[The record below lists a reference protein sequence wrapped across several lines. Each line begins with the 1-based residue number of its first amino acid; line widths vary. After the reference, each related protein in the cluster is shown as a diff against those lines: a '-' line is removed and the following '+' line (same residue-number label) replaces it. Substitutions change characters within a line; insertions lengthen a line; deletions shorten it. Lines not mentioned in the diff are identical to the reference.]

1 MTTTIKTTQLDFDNI
16 KNALKSYLQDKD
28 EFSDYN
34 FEGSALNNIMD
45 VLAYNTHVNGLIA
58 NFGINESFL
67 NTAQL
72 RSSVVSLAAA
82 VGYAPRSR
90 SASSATVNLYINIPE
105 VSRPSLV
112 QLPKGTSFSTEIEG
126 TSYTF
131 RTIEKYSATPN
142 SNGLYQFKLTDG
154 SLNLPI
160 YEGKEKTKTFYVG
173 EVDEQQVFVIPDT
186 TIDTNTLEVKVYPTA
201 TSSES
206 DAATYTDILDA
217 PRITPDSTLYQIKEV
232 PNGYYELIFG
242 DGLATGKRPEAG
254 NKIVVTYLSTK
265 GPEGNGGTLFT
276 PESTV
281 SVEGFGNYTLGI
293 TTISESAGGDEKET
307 MDSIRLNAPVAFASQ
322 QRLVTAEDYL
332 AQVKAKYGNV
342 LDDVISWGGA
352 DNVPPVYGVVY
363 IGLKFKT
370 GISTESQQATKDA
383 IVSQL
388 TDNLGIMSIETR
400 FADVEQTFLELSCN
414 FNFDPDLTTATPRAT
429 QNAVVD
435 KMSEFFEENL
445 STFGS
450 VFRRSNL
457 LAEIDDID
465 VAILNSSIN
474 VKVQQ
479 RITPVLNKTLAYTL
493 NFPMA
498 IAGPDDQEY
507 RISSGRFSIGAI
519 TCTLRNK
526 LNTNKLEIVS
536 TAGDVIIDNAGS
548 YEEGSGKVNIVG
560 FTPSSID
567 GGTDLKVS
575 VVPANQSVVK
585 PLRNYI
591 LTFDEAAATATATID
606 YQETSV
612 SL

>member
-1 MTTTIKTTQLDFDNI
+1 MTTTIKSTQLDFDNI
-16 KNALKSYLQDKD
+16 KNALKTYIQDKS

-82 VGYAPRSR
+82 VGYSPRSR
-90 SASSATVNLYINIPE
+90 TAANATVNLYINIPE

-112 QLPKGTSFSTEIEG
+112 QLPKGTAFSTEIEG

-142 SNGLYQFKLTDG
+142 SNGLYEFKLTSG
-154 SLNLPI
+154 SKNLSI

-173 EVDEQQVFVIPDT
+173 EIDEQQVFVIPDT
-186 TIDTNTLEVKVYPTA
+186 TIDTNTIEVKVYPTA
-201 TSSES
+201 NS
-206 DAATYTDILDA
+206 DEADATTYTDILEA
-217 PRITPDSTLYQIKEV
+217 PRITSDSTLYQIKEV

-254 NKIVVTYLSTK
+254 NKIVITYLATK

-281 SVEGFGNYTLGI
+281 SVDGFGNYTLGI

-307 MDSIRLNAPVAFASQ
+307 IDSIRLNAPVAFASQ

-332 AQVKAKYGNV
+332 AQVKSKYGNV

-370 GISTESQQATKDA
+370 GISAESQQATKDA

-400 FADVEQTFLELSCN
+400 FTEVAETFLELNCQ

-429 QNAVVD
+429 QNSVVD
-435 KMSEFFEENL
+435 KMSEFFSTNL
-445 STFGS
+445 SKFGA

-457 LAEIDDID
+457 LSEIDDID
-465 VAILNSSIN
+465 VAILNSAIT
-474 VKVQQ
+474 VKAQQ
-479 RITPVLNKTLAYTL
+479 RITPVLNKSLAYTL

-498 IAGPDDQEY
+498 IAGPDDEEY
-507 RISSGRFSIGAI
+507 RVTSGRFSIGST

-526 LNTNKLEIVS
+526 LKTNKLEIVS
-536 TAGDVIIDNAGS
+536 TSGDIIVDNAGN

-560 FTPSSID
+560 FKPSSID
-567 GGTDLKVS
+567 GGTDLKIS
-575 VVPANQSVVK
+575 VLPANQSVIK
-585 PLRNYI
+585 PLRNYV
-591 LTFDEAAATATATID
+591 LSFDEAASSATATID

>member
-1 MTTTIKTTQLDFDNI
+1 MTTTIKSTQLDFDNI
-16 KNALKSYLQDKD
+16 KNALKSYIQDKT
-28 EFSDYN
+28 EFTDYN

-90 SASSATVNLYINIPE
+90 SSANATVNLYINIPE
-105 VSRPSLV
+105 VSRPALV
-112 QLPKGTSFSTEIEG
+112 ELPKGTSFTSEIEG
-126 TSYTF
+126 NSYTF
-131 RTIEKYSATPN
+131 RTVEKYSATPDT
-142 SNGLYQFKLTDG
+142 NGLYEFKLTDG
-154 SLNLPI
+154 SKNLQI
-160 YEGKEKTKTFYVG
+160 YEGIEKTKTFYVG
-173 EVDEQQVFVIPDT
+173 DISEQQVFVIPDA
-186 TIDTNTLEVKVYPTA
+186 TIDTNTLLVKVFPTA
-201 TSSES
+201 SSDEA
-206 DAATYTDILDA
+206 DAVTYTDILDA
-217 PRITPDSTLYQIKEV
+217 PKITETSTLYQVKEV

-242 DGLATGKRPEAG
+242 DGLATGRRPESG
-254 NKIVVTYLSTK
+254 NKIIITYLSTK

-281 SVEGFGNYTLGI
+281 AVEGFGNYTLGV
-293 TTISESAGGDEKET
+293 TTVSESAGGDVKET
-307 MDSIRLNAPVAFASQ
+307 IDSIRLNAPVAFASQ

-332 AQVKAKYGNV
+332 AQVKSKYGNV
-342 LDDVISWGGA
+342 LDDVIAWGGA

-388 TDNLGIMSIETR
+388 TENLGIMSIETR
-400 FADVEQTFLELSCN
+400 FTDVQETFIELSCD
-414 FNFDPDLTTATPRAT
+414 FNFDPDLTSATARAT
-429 QNAVVD
+429 QNSIVD
-435 KMSEFFEENL
+435 KMSEFFTANL
-445 STFGS
+445 SKFGA
-450 VFRRSNL
+450 VFRRSSL
-457 LAEIDDID
+457 LAEIDDLDI
-465 VAILNSSIN
+465 AILNSAID

-479 RITPVLNKTLAYTL
+479 RITPVLNKSLAYTL

-498 IAGPDDQEY
+498 IAGPDDEVH
-507 RISSGRFSIGAI
+507 RVESGRFTIGSA

-526 LNTNKLEIVS
+526 LKTNKLEIVS
-536 TAGDVIIDNAGS
+536 TAGDIVVDNAGN
-548 YEEGSGKVNIVG
+548 YEEGAGKVNLIG
-560 FTPSSID
+560 FNPAAID
-567 GGTDLKVS
+567 GGTELKIS
-575 VVPANQSVVK
+575 VTPANQSVVK
-585 PLRNYI
+585 PLRNYV
-591 LTFDEAAATATATID
+591 LTFDATRSSATATVD

>member
-1 MTTTIKTTQLDFDNI
+1 MTTTIKTTQLDFENI
-16 KNALKSYLQDKD
+16 KNALKSYIQDKD
-28 EFSDYN
+28 EFTDYN
-34 FEGSALNNIMD
+34 FEGAALNNIMD

-105 VSRPSLV
+105 VSRPALV

-186 TIDTNTLEVKVYPTA
+186 TVDTNTLEVKVYPTA
-201 TSSES
+201 TSPEA
-206 DAATYTDILDA
+206 DAITYTDILDA
-217 PRITPDSTLYQIKEV
+217 PRITSDSTLYQIKEV

-254 NKIVVTYLSTK
+254 NKIVITYLSTK

-281 SVEGFGNYTLGI
+281 SVAGFGNYTLGI

-307 MDSIRLNAPVAFASQ
+307 IDSIRLNAPVAFASQ

-370 GISTESQQATKDA
+370 GISIESQQATKDA

-388 TDNLGIMSIETR
+388 TDNLAIMSIETR
-400 FADVEQTFLELSCN
+400 FAEVEQTFLELSCN

-445 STFGS
+445 SKFGS

-479 RITPVLNKTLAYTL
+479 RITPILNKTLAYTL

-507 RISSGRFSIGAI
+507 RITSGRFSIGAI

-536 TAGDVIIDNAGS
+536 TTGDIIIDNAGS
-548 YEEGSGKVNIVG
+548 YEEGTGKVNIVG

-567 GGTDLKVS
+567 GGSDLKIS

>member
-1 MTTTIKTTQLDFDNI
+1 MTTTIKSTQLDFDNI
-16 KNALKSYLQDKD
+16 KNALKTYIQDKS

-173 EVDEQQVFVIPDT
+173 EIDEQQVFVIPDT

-201 TSSES
+201 TSDES

-217 PRITPDSTLYQIKEV
+217 PRITSDSTLYQIKEV

-254 NKIVVTYLSTK
+254 NKIVITYLSTK

-400 FADVEQTFLELSCN
+400 FADVEETFLELNCQ

-465 VAILNSSIN
+465 VAILNSAIT

-479 RITPVLNKTLAYTL
+479 RITPILNKTLAYTL

-507 RISSGRFSIGAI
+507 RVTSGRFSIGAI

-536 TAGDVIIDNAGS
+536 TAGDVIVDNAGS
-548 YEEGSGKVNIVG
+548 YEEGSGKVSIVG
-560 FTPSSID
+560 FNPSSID
-567 GGTDLKVS
+567 GGTDLKIS

-591 LTFDEAAATATATID
+591 LTFDEAAAAATATID